1 MSTSRQRRLALTA
14 LALLVPVP
22 TAGAL
27 MAFAIAPGPVGQGV
41 YFAGKLW
48 IAALP
53 VAWLLLVDRGR
64 LSLSPLPPDRRRSGV
79 ATGVGLGLAVAAV
92 ILGVWE
98 LFGRQLLDPE
108 QLAETVEGAGLTSVT
123 RYVAFA
129 LYLIFVNSLLE
140 EVVWRWFTTT
150 RCEVLVGPRAAVFLS
165 AGLFTVHHVV
175 AFSIQMS
182 APAAALSSLGVFL
195 GACIWSWCYVRFR
208 SIWPGWI
215 CHAFADLA
223 GLWIGWRILWGQ

>member
-1 MSTSRQRRLALTA
+1 MTRPRRLALTA

-22 TAGAL
+22 TLGAL
-27 MAFAIAPGPVGQGV
+27 TAFVFAPGPVGQGV

-53 VAWLLLVDRGR
+53 VVWLLYVDRGR
-64 LSLSPLPPDRRRSGV
+64 LSLSPIPPEKRRGGV
-79 ATGVGLGLAVAAV
+79 LTGLGLGAAV
-92 ILGVWE
+92 FVVILAVWE
-98 LFGRQLLDPE
+98 LLGRELLDPE
-108 QLAETVEGAGLTSVT
+108 QLAQAVRGAGLTSAA
-123 RYVAFA
+123 RYLAFA

-150 RCEVLVGPRAAVFLS
+150 RCEVLVGPRAAILLS
-165 AGLFTVHHVV
+165 ASFFTVHHVV
-175 AFSIQMS
+175 AFSMQMS
-182 APAAALSSLGVFL
+182 AAAAALASLGVFV

-215 CHAFADLA
+215 CHVCADVA
-223 GLWIGWRILWGQ
+223 GLWIGWRILFGS